1 MTTPTIKDIASICGV
16 SVSTVS
22 RAINDAEG
30 ISSTTR
36 RKILATI
43 KKTGYVP
50 DANARNLKIS
60 KNKIIAVLIKGITNP
75 FFTPLIKVIEE
86 EISKTDYSFV
96 LTKVEEH
103 LSEVDV
109 ATRVVKTLKPEG
121 IIFLGGH
128 FVSDRKELNAIGVPY
143 SMTTIVNKDIINKNS
158 TCVGIDDYKESAR
171 MVDYLVSLGHKKI
184 AFIAARSDDLSI
196 GHLRLEGYKKALAKH
211 GIAFDESLVIYP
223 PKGLNPYSLYHGY
236 ESGKKIVKD
245 GLDCTA
251 IFAISDLVAIGA
263 IKALNDMGKSVPED
277 FSVAGFD
284 GLEINE
290 FLIHPI
296 TTIAQPTSKIAYT
309 SVKELFKIIN
319 KKEYNEVTSF
329 DADLFIGET
338 TAEIRKV

>member
-211 GIAFDESLVIYP
+211 GIAFDQSLVIYP

-251 IFAISDLVAIGA
+251 IFTISDLVAIGA
-263 IKALNDMGKSVPED
+263 IKALSDMGKSVPGD

>member
-128 FVSDRKELNAIGVPY
+128 FVSDRKELKTIDVPY

-211 GIAFDESLVIYP
+211 GIAFDQSLVIYP

>member
-211 GIAFDESLVIYP
+211 GIAFDQSLVIYP

>member
-196 GHLRLEGYKKALAKH
+196 GHLRLEGYKKALANH
-211 GIAFDESLVIYP
+211 GIAFDQSLVIYP
-223 PKGLNPYSLYHGY
+223 PKGLNPYSIYHGY

-263 IKALNDMGKSVPED
+263 IKALSDMGKSVPGD

>member
-128 FVSDRKELNAIGVPY
+128 FVSDRKELKTTDVPY

-211 GIAFDESLVIYP
+211 GIAFDQSLVIYP

>member
-158 TCVGIDDYKESAR
+158 TCVGIDDFKESAR

-184 AFIAARSDDLSI
+184 AFIAARADDLSI

-211 GIAFDESLVIYP
+211 GIAFDQSLVIYP

-263 IKALNDMGKSVPED
+263 IKALSDMGKSVPGD

-338 TAEIRKV
+338 IAEIRKV

>member
-43 KKTGYVP
+43 EKTGYVP

-60 KNKIIAVLIKGITNP
+60 KNKTIAVLIKGITNP

-128 FVSDRKELNAIGVPY
+128 FVSDRKELKAIGVPY

-158 TCVGIDDYKESAR
+158 TCVGIDDFKESAR

-184 AFIAARSDDLSI
+184 AFIAARADDLSI

-211 GIAFDESLVIYP
+211 GIAFDQSLVIYP

-251 IFAISDLVAIGA
+251 VFAISDLVAIGA